1 MIFITY
7 NKAIKAD
14 DYDDIFDW
22 LKLNR
27 GVYRFGIVNVGFF
40 FEHDEDA
47 VIFKIKFGDR
57 LKL

>member
-14 DYDDIFDW
+14 DYNDMFDW
-22 LKLNR
+22 LRQNR
-27 GVYRFGIVNVGFF
+27 GVYRFGNVGFF

-47 VIFKIKFGDR
+47 VIFKIMFGDR